1 MRVLQ
6 INAVYNLS
14 STGRTTTE
22 LHKAL
27 LEKGHESYVAYSK
40 TNKPDDENLYKIG
53 SLLDCKIHAL
63 LSRITGKQGYYSHIP
78 TLKLLKYMDKIKP
91 DIVHLRNLHGNY
103 INIPMLLKYL
113 AKNRI
118 STVITLHDF
127 FFITGKCV
135 HFFSGECNKWQSHC
149 EKCPNLDN
157 GNITWVFDRTSE
169 MFRDKKELLSAIP
182 HLTFVGVSKWT
193 ADEAKKSPIAAS
205 SDEVMYIYNWIDL
218 SKFTQKDSDLIKK
231 EKGFE
236 NKFVILGVA
245 SGWGEKRKKV
255 DDFIELAERLPDDS
269 RIVLV
274 GNMPEKIKLP
284 ENVVSVGAT
293 NSVDELIDYYNMA
306 DVFLTVSLAE
316 TFGKVSAEA
325 LACGTPVV
333 CYNSTANPEIV
344 GEKCGYVV
352 EENDLDGVM
361 SAVNEIKSNGKA
373 YYSEHCIAY
382 AHENFDKDKNINK
395 YIELYQKL
403 IDG

>member
-27 LEKGHESYVAYSK
+27 LDKGYESYVAYSK
-40 TNKPDDENLYKIG
+40 TNKPEDENLYKIG
-53 SLLDCKIHAL
+53 SLADCKVHAL

-78 TLKLLKYMDKIKP
+78 TLKLLRYMDKIKP

-135 HFFSGECNKWQSHC
+135 HFFSGECEKWQSHC

-169 MFRDKKELLSAIP
+169 MFEDKKNLLSAIP

-193 ADEAKKSPIAAS
+193 ANEAEKSPIAKI
-205 SDEVMYIYNWIDL
+205 SDGVTYIYNWIDF
-218 SKFTQKDSDLIKK
+218 SKFTKKDSDSIKK

-255 DDFIELAERLPDDS
+255 DDFVELAKRLPEDS

-274 GNMPEKIKLP
+274 GNMPERINLP
-284 ENVVSVGAT
+284 DNIVSVGAT

-333 CYNSTANPEIV
+333 CYNSTANPELV
-344 GEKCGYVV
+344 GDKCGYVV
-352 EENDLDGVM
+352 EENDLNGIM
-361 SAVNEIKSNGKA
+361 SAIEEIKQNGKA
-373 YYSEHCIAY
+373 YYSDSCIGY
-382 AHENFDKDKNINK
+382 AKANFDKETNINQ
-395 YIELYQKL
+395 YIELYKKL
-403 IDG
+403 LEY